1 MSNDANRILEGLDSL
16 AKMTGV
22 PDLDRR
28 MSQALKAEVIRPFR
42 IASAVL
48 LVSVLVG
55 FVLMTGEPL
64 IKGFGSF
71 LILGCYV
78 ASGIIRM
85 FSPMR
90 SFARPR
96 DEFEKGLQTLGRV
109 WGLASVAILSVGGCF
124 WFGVA
129 TYLVEEGFKLWMP
142 RDAFE
147 WFIVGL
153 TLVVIGMNVSILAA
167 SWALPES
174 EAEIDCV

>member
-1 MSNDANRILEGLDSL
+1 MANLAHRILEGLDSL

-28 MSQALKAEVIRPFR
+28 MTHALEAEVIRPFR

-48 LVSVLVG
+48 LVAVLLG
-55 FVLMTGEPL
+55 FVLMTGGPL
-64 IKGFGSF
+64 MKGFGIF
-71 LILGCYV
+71 LIQACFV

-109 WGLASVAILSVGGCF
+109 WGLATVAVLSVGGCF

-129 TYLVEEGFKLWMP
+129 TSLAEEGFNLWMP
-142 RDAFE
+142 RDALE
-147 WFIVGL
+147 WFLMGL
-153 TLVVIGMNVSILAA
+153 TLVVIEMNVLILAA
-167 SWALPES
+167 SWALPKS
-174 EAEIDCV
+174 AAETD